1 MNKKHRDASQPHTDD
16 PISGN
21 PPGKPNEV
29 AGPDQPRL
37 PAGLRPDLAE
47 PGADGKGG
55 DAGGVGNS
63 I

>member
-1 MNKKHRDASQPHTDD
+1 MKTKHRDASQPHTDD

-21 PPGKPNEV
+21 PPREPKEV
-29 AGPDQPRL
+29 VGPDRPQMPS
-37 PAGLRPDLAE
+37 GLRPDLAE
-47 PGADGKGG
+47 PGADGKGS